1 MGYANAA
8 VAAQGSLKASLFGE
22 FRLEAADGEPI
33 LLSNRRASLLLAILF
48 LEPDHAIDRES
59 LARLLWPDRFL
70 PQAKASLRQCLLDL
84 KRKLAEHRIDNLMV
98 SRAEVALAPGS
109 LACDLF
115 DLEAALSSGDPQAAI
130 EFLLEIG
137 NRPLLQGPP
146 LNAEFDEWITT
157 RRDHVDARLRAAL
170 SQAIQNTS
178 KTGRERLLEAA
189 RARFPSY
196 RTFNRVAD
204 QTTIAVLPFGQFD
217 SVGGQLFLAE
227 GIVDELTD
235 RLAGIQGI
243 AVAGRTS
250 VIATVDKSRTLTE
263 IATNLGVSHLIEGEV
278 RRDEH
283 GVEVRIAL
291 ISGQTGTQVWSDRLT
306 GSVEDFFESRKLISA
321 NIIAAIC
328 RALGLAASPAPSR
341 RMTRDRE
348 AYALFLQA
356 RAMSQRI
363 GVEGA
368 FEKAIEFLKQAL
380 EIDPEFAECWT
391 ALANA
396 HIMTAAITPSL
407 ERVEESAEAA
417 RCAQRAI
424 ALDPGQGHAFSIL
437 GIDEWTRFNP
447 ARALEM
453 AFEAYARDPND
464 ADVCSRLG
472 SCLLY
477 LGKAREALPYVEEAV
492 DRDPAYP
499 RNYAMLTSA
508 YLGIGEVEKALKAG
522 QRMADMGAPTVWL
535 ALAHLVAGDHE
546 AAMKS
551 HFDTRVYLGSTLMRP
566 PGMPP
571 MDDAARDAYFAFAA
585 RGIYSGNE
593 ADRLAYC
600 QMLDG
605 LHATMPDPYDSTI
618 VFPAI
623 FMGHSDLVMKIYSER
638 IHPANMFGLMNLWI
652 DIDPINRTIRHPDF
666 MAFAERIGLVEA
678 WDRFGWPDLI
688 PADPRTA

>member
-170 SQAIQNTS
+170 SQAIQKTS

-189 RARFPSY
+189 RARFPSN

-291 ISGQTGTQVWSDRLT
+291 INGNTGTQVWSDRLT
-306 GSVEDFFESRKLISA
+306 GSVEDFL
-321 NIIAAIC
+321 N
-328 RALGLAASPAPSR
+328 RAR
-341 RMTRDRE
+341 
-348 AYALFLQA
+348 
-356 RAMSQRI
+356 
-363 GVEGA
+363 
-368 FEKAIEFLKQAL
+368 
-380 EIDPEFAECWT
+380 
-391 ALANA
+391 
-396 HIMTAAITPSL
+396 
-407 ERVEESAEAA
+407 
-417 RCAQRAI
+417 
-424 ALDPGQGHAFSIL
+424 
-437 GIDEWTRFNP
+437 
-447 ARALEM
+447 
-453 AFEAYARDPND
+453 
-464 ADVCSRLG
+464 
-472 SCLLY
+472 
-477 LGKAREALPYVEEAV
+477 
-492 DRDPAYP
+492 
-499 RNYAMLTSA
+499 
-508 YLGIGEVEKALKAG
+508 
-522 QRMADMGAPTVWL
+522 
-535 ALAHLVAGDHE
+535 
-546 AAMKS
+546 
-551 HFDTRVYLGSTLMRP
+551 
-566 PGMPP
+566 
-571 MDDAARDAYFAFAA
+571 
-585 RGIYSGNE
+585 
-593 ADRLAYC
+593 
-600 QMLDG
+600 
-605 LHATMPDPYDSTI
+605 
-618 VFPAI
+618 
-623 FMGHSDLVMKIYSER
+623 
-638 IHPANMFGLMNLWI
+638 
-652 DIDPINRTIRHPDF
+652 
-666 MAFAERIGLVEA
+666 
-678 WDRFGWPDLI
+678 
-688 PADPRTA
+688 